1 MLLSSIFTMNLF
13 VILVPA
19 QLRTVLS
26 DWLVVVCAGAV
37 VAVSV
42 AILYR
47 QKFRGLYGRTYGVMA
62 IGLLLWF
69 SAEMIATFENYWI
82 TSSLNPSGGPIA
94 STPSLQPSIADVVW
108 LAGYGFFA
116 YFLFRIMIHFSRSIN
131 LRVLIML
138 AVATAITAFI
148 LAQSISYYY
157 ALHGVSSPF
166 SGTESAVGTNS
177 NIKAISL
184 FLHIEYPVLD
194 LMLIIPALVVLLGVK
209 DGKLTS
215 TPWILLSA
223 AIFILAVSDI
233 GSIYSSVLNIEQV
246 HWIWKMF
253 ATAAYLCIATSLFW
267 YNRFFIFD
275 AKRATK
281 IWQEKNR

>member
-1 MLLSSIFTMNLF
+1 MNLF
-13 VILVPA
+13 VILVPT
-19 QLRTVLS
+19 QLRTILA

-42 AILYR
+42 AVLYR

-69 SAEMIATFENYWI
+69 SAEMFATIENYWV
-82 TSSLNPSGGPIA
+82 TSELNPSRGPIA
-94 STPSLQPSIADVVW
+94 SASTSLQPSIADAIW

-131 LRVLIML
+131 LRVLVIV
-138 AVATAITAFI
+138 AIATAITAFI
-148 LAQSISYYY
+148 LAQSITYYY

-166 SGTESAVGTNS
+166 SGADSAVDTNS
-177 NIKAISL
+177 DIGKAISL

-194 LMLIIPALVVLLGVK
+194 LMLIIPALVVLSGVK

-215 TPWILLSA
+215 TPWILLAA

-233 GSIYSSVLNIEQV
+233 GSIYSSVLNIEHVQ
-246 HWIWKMF
+246 WIWKMF

-267 YNRFFIFD
+267 YNRFFIYD

>member
-1 MLLSSIFTMNLF
+1 
-13 VILVPA
+13 
-19 QLRTVLS
+19 
-26 DWLVVVCAGAV
+26 
-37 VAVSV
+37 
-42 AILYR
+42 
-47 QKFRGLYGRTYGVMA
+47 
-62 IGLLLWF
+62 
-69 SAEMIATFENYWI
+69 
-82 TSSLNPSGGPIA
+82 
-94 STPSLQPSIADVVW
+94 
-108 LAGYGFFA
+108 
-116 YFLFRIMIHFSRSIN
+116 
-131 LRVLIML
+131 
-138 AVATAITAFI
+138 
-148 LAQSISYYY
+148 
-157 ALHGVSSPF
+157 
-166 SGTESAVGTNS
+166 
-177 NIKAISL
+177 
-184 FLHIEYPVLD
+184 
-194 LMLIIPALVVLLGVK
+194 LLGVK